1 MRHAG
6 ARAVV
11 PGEELAPVLLA
22 VAAVAAVAVPF
33 RALRFERGEERAR
46 QPRSRA
52 RRAKRERGWE
62 KPKSPTCGRRI
73 AEGASRERIEIVKT
87 HQIDGGDRT
96 MQLVAG
102 SHRRRGGGASGM
114 LVDVVQESRDVVRP
128 ANEVGKVKRMGG

>member
-1 MRHAG
+1 MASEE
-6 ARAVV
+6 
-11 PGEELAPVLLA
+11 GET
-22 VAAVAAVAVPF
+22 
-33 RALRFERGEERAR
+33 
-46 QPRSRA
+46 RA
-52 RRAKRERGWE
+52 RRR

-73 AEGASRERIEIVKT
+73 AEGTSRERIEIVKT

-96 MQLVAG
+96 MQLVAA